1 MLLFEWLLTFLLVV
15 EVVEVMMTNSV
26 TLPADG
32 ETPGIL
38 LPPLLLI
45 PPLLLAPIELVDGN
59 LLLEAFCVRGK
70 ATYLL

>member
-1 MLLFEWLLTFLLVV
+1 
-15 EVVEVMMTNSV
+15 MMTNSV

-45 PPLLLAPIELVDGN
+45 PPLLLAPIEFVDGN
-59 LLLEAFCVRGK
+59 LLLEAFYVRGK